1 MVKSSVSGLKI
12 EVLSWEEFER
22 GHGNKTTAAEVT
34 KGKGPLLEQ
43 DMIFVPCN
51 QYSLDWY
58 LLAVLPSK
66 KCILVLDSKS
76 GDFVKPTAFQSVKKM
91 MSSLVDVDNTID
103 VSQWEVYSS
112 KAKEIPQQHND
123 FDCGVFVCL
132 YARCL
137 AGSKMLTQSSI
148 PEFRKAMMSIPY
160 HPWGSCLETTML

>member
-1 MVKSSVSGLKI
+1 MVKSSVSVFKI

-22 GHGNKTTAAEVT
+22 GVDNKTAAEVT

-51 QYSLDWY
+51 QHSLHWY

-91 MSSLVDVDNTID
+91 TSFV
-103 VSQWEVYSS
+103 
-112 KAKEIPQQHND
+112 
-123 FDCGVFVCL
+123 VFL
-132 YARCL
+132 YAC
-137 AGSKMLTQSSI
+137 M
-148 PEFRKAMMSIPY
+148 PDV
-160 HPWGSCLETTML
+160 